1 MKYSL
6 TQKLSHEEL
15 WKSWRKERR
24 ESKYTYFLYAFTPMG
39 IGSISRIGEHALW
52 SVEPSWADRYLTVL
66 SEDIAIQELVESY
79 METERRVVEAYVK
92 RLKVN
97 LGLPDEHGDVWTPVG
112 GYTIHRGVV
121 GIDLVRGSD
130 PTGEIQTRD
139 VYLLSYRGRLLETN
153 ADFHVWEDK
162 ITEAFQY
169 ELMEALNLRK
179 DEYE

>member
-15 WKSWRKERR
+15 WKSWKPDRV
-24 ESKYTYFLYAFTPMG
+24 ESEHSCLLTAFTPMG
-39 IGSISRIGEHALW
+39 IGIIRRVGDHELW
-52 SVEPSWADRYLTVL
+52 SVEPSWACQYYAVS
-66 SEDIAIQELVESY
+66 SEDVAIHILVKSY
-79 METERRVVEAYVK
+79 LETERRVVEAYVK

-121 GIDLVRGSD
+121 GIDLCRGSD

-139 VYLLSYRGRLLETN
+139 VYLLSYRGHLLETN
-153 ADFHVWEDK
+153 DDFHVWEDK